1 MIDPSGGFAAGMT
14 GASVLPAVLIGLVG
28 GWLVGMTGIGAGS
41 VIAALL
47 LVFYPSTP
55 PQVIVGSATM
65 QAVMMKLAGVWW
77 RRRFQLGERGLG
89 VWMALGAIPLA
100 VAGAWTTSRLDAAML
115 RPIITWV
122 LVAVGVL
129 LIAQAVSRRAAGGED
144 AAGDGGGDEAAEAEA
159 DAVPAAAIPAEV
171 GSRFGV
177 LGGDPARGR
186 VFGLGA
192 AVGYIAGLTS
202 IGTGTLFVSA
212 LAGPLRVDAH
222 RAVAAAMVAG
232 MLTLIVSAGT
242 HTMLGHLDPA
252 LAVTTAA
259 GSIPGVIV
267 GTVLGRRLSARW
279 LKGAIGLMI
288 LLAAGMSLAR
298 LR

>member
-1 MIDPSGGFAAGMT
+1 METLTAAGI
-14 GASVLPAVLIGLVG
+14 LPAIAIGAVG
-28 GWLVGMTGIGAGS
+28 GTLVGMTGIGAGS

-47 LVFYPSTP
+47 LVFYPNTS

-89 VWMALGAIPLA
+89 VAMALGAIPLA
-100 VAGAWTTSRLDAAML
+100 VAGAWTTSRLDASML
-115 RPIITWV
+115 RPIIT
-122 LVAVGVL
+122 GVL
-129 LIAQAVSRRAAGGED
+129 AVVGALLVAQAVSRRVARGN
-144 AAGDGGGDEAAEAEA
+144 GGGGFEHASVAEPG
-159 DAVPAAAIPAEV
+159 DVAVPARV

-252 LAVTTAA
+252 LAVVTAA
-259 GSIPGVIV
+259 GSIPGVIA

-279 LKGAIGLMI
+279 LKGAIGAGI
-288 LLAAGMSLAR
+288 LLAAGMSLTR
-298 LR
+298 WR